1 MQYLERVEQVAHIR
15 QIPSILSKRSDEFL
29 CTVMRSAMRKF
40 TFFGDPLDMA
50 IRKLLLEVDLPKETQ
65 QIDRVLQGFAERY
78 QECNPGVFHSMDSAY
93 LISFSIL
100 MLQTDLFNKNNKHK
114 MSKSDYLRNLEGEG
128 IPDEVLECFYDNIIY
143 TPFIRVEDDED
154 ILTMRTRKT
163 DRKTAKA
170 AKAAK
175 AAIRNVPSETS
186 RNGHKEPLDP
196 YTLIFESRLD
206 TLRPSLKDVMNLD
219 DPYSYLGSRTH
230 FDKKVLRNSKI
241 GIIQIE
247 SRRSRPEAFMSA
259 SWHEGSDDDKFGLV
273 DLPIDKIGILWRK
286 DPKKKTAR
294 SPWQEWGAVLTGAG
308 LLFFKNA
315 PWIKSYM
322 HQYDAHIKHGGA
334 GTLCFFKPP
343 ISAYKPD
350 HQLPTDHAVALL
362 DSTYRR
368 HKNAFTFFFHNNS
381 EEIFLAD
388 NEQELNDWLAKLN
401 HQAACKTAK
410 IRQRGLVGGQYEGQ
424 RQRAVRRLEASPSS
438 STSQTVQTASG
449 PVTIQSGKVDASLE
463 QQITAARRE
472 TIERKI
478 EEANEKLVEVNAQLD
493 ELLRTARHIQ
503 ILAPIQ
509 QKSREQLVH
518 AAGRIQAKAKWT
530 RIEMWRVKCHRDI
543 LELDLQED
551 IKDSE
556 RRKARNDKLSAQSVQ
571 NAMSDA
577 GSVAG
582 SDRGSLLN
590 GTTAKVKPVSKHAP
604 KMSDD
609 SVAFS
614 STTADEYDD
623 QYTPPEA
630 NARSPTTT
638 KAPPQRPCS
647 RATTASHHPR
657 HGHSLSVTSNYSH
670 TSRLH
675 PRAPRPSFDEPL
687 PSPTLSDAV
696 AAAGDDGDIPPPQL
710 DGDAV
715 PTRRAPS
722 ETSRPSTPL
731 KPRDRPDDSSAMSS
745 PAASTT
751 SAATGPSE
759 RPGKPRR
766 RSIHRSLRDS
776 ASDVV
781 RGSNSRRGSHRA
793 GSREAREARETVA
806 AAAGLA
812 RSSAEQLAVQPPPT
826 SPPVLSDRSSV
837 TVSAAAVAASSALA
851 DETGSQ
857 PDREAPTVLLR
868 RDHGSFTVHG
878 KKASVITF
886 GGEWT
891 ANAEETL
898 QRMKAGHNNGSATA
912 AASTTATAT
921 AVVNGARLSGMLQR
935 EVAATGP
942 SGDGDDDDVTV
953 RGLEADDAEDTT
965 PTPGSP
971 GAEAVTARALPPRGS
986 SLRAGRER
994 MGSVRAE
1001 AAPAVEG
1008 IEENKGES

>member
-1 MQYLERVEQVAHIR
+1 
-15 QIPSILSKRSDEFL
+15 
-29 CTVMRSAMRKF
+29 MRSAMRKF

-50 IRKLLLEVDLPKETQ
+50 IRKLLLDIDLPKETQ

-100 MLQTDLFNKNNKHK
+100 MLHTDFFNKNNKHK
-114 MSKSDYLRNLEGEG
+114 MSKPDYLRNLEGEG

-143 TPFIRVEDDED
+143 TPFIRVEDDQD

-163 DRKTAKA
+163 NRKTAKA

-206 TLRPSLKDVMNLD
+206 TLRPSFKDVMNLD
-219 DPYSYLGSRTH
+219 DPYSYLGSRTQ

-247 SRRSRPEAFMSA
+247 SRRSRPEAFMSP
-259 SWHEGSDDDKFGLV
+259 SWNENPDDDKFGLV
-273 DLPIDKIGILWRK
+273 DLPIDKVGILWRK

-315 PWIKSYM
+315 PWIKTYM
-322 HQYDAHIKHGGA
+322 HQYDTHIKHGGA

-388 NEQELNDWLAKLN
+388 NEHELNDWLAKLN

-410 IRQRGLVGGQYEGQ
+410 IRQRGLVGGQYDGQ
-424 RQRAVRRLEASPSS
+424 RQRAVRRLEASSSS
-438 STSQTVQTASG
+438 STSQTVQTATG
-449 PVTIQSGKVDASLE
+449 AVTIQSGKIDTSLA
-463 QQITAARRE
+463 QQITAVRRE

-478 EEANEKLVEVNAQLD
+478 EEANEKLAEVNDQLD
-493 ELLRTARHIQ
+493 ELLHVARHMQ

-509 QKSREQLVH
+509 QKSREQLVL
-518 AAGRIQAKAKWT
+518 AAERIQAKAKWT
-530 RIEMWRVKCHRDI
+530 RIEMWRLKCHRDI
-543 LELDLQED
+543 LQLDLQED

-556 RRKARNDKLSAQSVQ
+556 RRQARNDMLSAQAVQ
-571 NAMSDA
+571 NATSDG
-577 GSVAG
+577 GSVGEPAG
-582 SDRGSLLN
+582 SDRGSLVN
-590 GTTAKVKPVSKHAP
+590 GTNSKLSPTNPVSKHAP
-604 KMSDD
+604 TMSEG

-623 QYTPPEA
+623 YYTPPDA
-630 NARSPTTT
+630 KARSPTTT
-638 KAPPQRPCS
+638 KAPPQSPCS
-647 RATTASHHPR
+647 VATTASQPHQSL

-675 PRAPRPSFDEPL
+675 PRAPRPSFDEAL
-687 PSPTLSDAV
+687 PSPTLTDD
-696 AAAGDDGDIPPPQL
+696 AAAAVENDGDHSAPQP
-710 DGDAV
+710 DGDAT
-715 PTRRAPS
+715 PARRAPS
-722 ETSRPSTPL
+722 ETSRPTTPAVSL
-731 KPRDRPDDSSAMSS
+731 KGRERHEDSPPMPS
-745 PAASTT
+745 PAASST
-751 SAATGPSE
+751 SAATGPE
-759 RPGKPRR
+759 RPIKPRR
-766 RSIHRSLRDS
+766 RSMLRDS
-776 ASDVV
+776 TSDVA
-781 RGSNSRRGSHRA
+781 RGGSRRGSNRT
-793 GSREAREARETVA
+793 GSREAREAREQVA
-806 AAAGLA
+806 GAALSG
-812 RSSAEQLAVQPPPT
+812 SAEHLGAPAVQPPPT
-826 SPPVLSDRSSV
+826 SQPAQSDRSS
-837 TVSAAAVAASSALA
+837 TTASAAALDDGPESLP
-851 DETGSQ
+851 EK
-857 PDREAPTVLLR
+857 APTMLLR

-878 KKASVITF
+878 KKASVVTF
-886 GGEWT
+886 GGDWT

-898 QRMKAGHNNGSATA
+898 QRMKANSSASAAAAGGSAPGA
-912 AASTTATAT
+912 NGAAT
-921 AVVNGARLSGMLQR
+921 AVSRLSGMLQQR
-935 EVAATGP
+935 EAAAA
-942 SGDGDDDDVTV
+942 SADGEDDDATV
-953 RGLEADDAEDTT
+953 RGLEGDEPSSATT

-971 GAEAVTARALPPRGS
+971 GPEPTAAMGALPPRGS

-994 MGSVRAE
+994 QASVRSD

-1008 IEENKGES
+1008 IEEERKEEG